1 MTFKISARKAT
12 DAQELNRAAEQ
23 CPYDVWLQGVS
34 GTADAKSLLGMML
47 LTLEDGVK
55 LVDNSYI
62 LVVDHSVPERSE
74 YRDRDGKH
82 CSCSGSTGTGG
93 RRRGQRF

>member
-1 MTFKISARKAT
+1 MVFKISAKKAT

-55 LVDNSYI
+55 LV
-62 LVVDHSVPERSE
+62 VDDSV
-74 YRDRDGKH
+74 DRKDVLK
-82 CSCSGSTGTGG
+82 
-93 RRRGQRF
+93 RFKKFIVE

>member
-1 MTFKISARKAT
+1 MVFKISAKKAT

-47 LTLEDGVK
+47 LTL
-55 LVDNSYI
+55 
-62 LVVDHSVPERSE
+62 
-74 YRDRDGKH
+74 
-82 CSCSGSTGTGG
+82 
-93 RRRGQRF
+93 